1 MSAET
6 EALYQATLNNA
17 LDAGNALL
25 QKGGTAREA
34 VIASILVLED
44 SPLFNAGKGS
54 VFNAE
59 GGHELDASIME
70 GHSSK
75 AGAVAGVRTLKPPIL
90 LAEAVMEHSPHVM
103 LAIDG
108 AEAFADTRPEI
119 VRVDPAYFD
128 PQPRPRRKG
137 SNPVCHQPVPQR

>member
-6 EALYQATLNNA
+6 EALYQAALNNA
-17 LDAGNALL
+17 LDAGNAVL

-54 VFNAE
+54 VFNAD

-70 GHSSK
+70 GHTSK
-75 AGAVAGVRTLKPPIL
+75 AGAVAGVRTIRNPVL
-90 LAEAVMEHSPHVM
+90 LAERSWS
-103 LAIDG
+103 I
-108 AEAFADTRPEI
+108 
-119 VRVDPAYFD
+119 
-128 PQPRPRRKG
+128 RRT
-137 SNPVCHQPVPQR
+137 